1 MRPRRRA
8 AQTQIG
14 VDNPLRTGESQQAAV
29 RVNDAIYLAYGF
41 GNTFLVTTSAG
52 NVVIDTSSAV
62 RAPRAKELLQRENAG
77 PIKYIVLTHAHG
89 DHAGGV
95 PLWKAADT
103 QVIAQKE
110 HYEFVN
116 YQTRLAGFFAER
128 NAAQFNFQRPADRS
142 RGPATTARRSRRRCS
157 STIATS
163 SRSATRSSSCCS
175 TPGETPDHLT
185 VWIPKYR
192 AAFVGDNYYESFPN
206 IYTLRGT
213 KPRWALDYIASLDK
227 VLALKPELLLPSHG
241 EPVRGNA
248 EITRRLTQ
256 YRDAIA
262 YVHDAV
268 VRGMNEGKDV
278 FTLMHEIKLPPELVV
293 GEGYGNLIWSIRGI
307 YEGYAGWFDLQP
319 ATMYDVPMAAVFPD
333 LAKLAGGAEP
343 VTKLAAQYVE
353 ARPLCRSVA
362 PDRGRARERSA
373 VPACARDAAES
384 AGKPAREIEEQQRAR
399 LARLPHQVGEEE
411 VVGLKPDPQQSEVR
425 LRGSDFSPT
434 PSPPPAPAPT
444 R

>member
-1 MRPRRRA
+1 MTHVRVA
-8 AQTQIG
+8 AALAALASASAVAQTQMG
-14 VDNPLRTGESQQAAV
+14 VDNPLRTGENQQAAV

-41 GNTFLVTTSAG
+41 ANTFLVTTSAG
-52 NVVIDTSSAV
+52 NVVIDTSSVV
-62 RAPRAKELLQRENAG
+62 RAARAKELLQRESTA

-89 DHAGGV
+89 DHTGGV

-116 YQTRLAGFFAER
+116 YQQRLAGFFAER
-128 NAAQFNFQRPADRS
+128 NAAQFNFQRPPTRPWSGNYGA
-142 RGPATTARRSRRRCS
+142 
-157 STIATS
+157 TIA
-163 SRSATRSSSCCS
+163 ATVQFDDRYEFELGDTKFEVLS

-185 VWIPKYR
+185 VWIAKYR

-206 IYTLRGT
+206 MYTLRGT
-213 KPRWALDYIASLDK
+213 KPRWALDYIASLDQ

-268 VRGMNEGKDV
+268 VRGMNAGKDV
-278 FTLMHEIKLPPELVV
+278 FALMHEIKLPPELMV

-307 YEGYAGWFDLQP
+307 YEGYAGFFDLRP
-319 ATMYDVPMAAVFPD
+319 ATMYDVPVSAVFPD
-333 LAKLAGGAEP
+333 LAKLSGGAGA
-343 VTKLAAQYVE
+343 VAKLAAQHVEAGRYVE
-353 ARPLCRSVA
+353 ALHLTEVA
-362 PDRGRARERSA
+362 L
-373 VPACARDAAES
+373 AAEPQLR
-384 AGKPAREIEEQQRAR
+384 PALETRLKALEGLRAKSKNGNERGWLDYHIR
-399 LARLPHQVGEEE
+399 L
-411 VVGLKPDPQQSEVR
+411 VR
-425 LRGSDFSPT
+425 KTLSG
-434 PSPPPAPAPT
+434 
-444 R
+444 

>member
-1 MRPRRRA
+1 MSRA
-8 AQTQIG
+8 RVAVALAALASASAVAQTQIG
-14 VDNPLRTGESQQAAV
+14 VDNPLRTGEHQQAAV
-29 RVNDAIYLAYGF
+29 RVNDAIFLAYGF
-41 GNTFLVTTSAG
+41 GNTFLVTTAAG
-52 NVVIDTSSAV
+52 NVVIDTSSVV
-62 RAPRAKELLQRENAG
+62 RAARAKELLQRENAG

-89 DHAGGV
+89 DHTGGV

-116 YQTRLAGFFAER
+116 YQQRLAGFFAER
-128 NAAQFNFQRPADRS
+128 NAAQFNFQRPPTGPWAGNFGAKIEATVQFDDRYEFTL
-142 RGPATTARRSRRRCS
+142 GDTKFEVM
-157 STIATS
+157 
-163 SRSATRSSSCCS
+163 S

-206 IYTLRGT
+206 MYTLRGT

-248 EITRRLTQ
+248 EITRRLSQ

-278 FTLMHEIKLPPELVV
+278 FALMHEIKLPPELVV

-307 YEGYAGWFDLQP
+307 YEGYAGFFDMQP
-319 ATMYDVPMAAVFPD
+319 ATMYDVPLSAVFPD
-333 LAKLAGGAEP
+333 LAKLSGGAGA
-343 VTKLAAQYVE
+343 VAKLAAEHTAAGRYVE
-353 ARPLCRSVA
+353 ALHLTEVALATDPQLRPAL
-362 PDRGRARERSA
+362 ET
-373 VPACARDAAES
+373 
-384 AGKPAREIEEQQRAR
+384 R
-399 LARLPHQVGEEE
+399 LKALE
-411 VVGLKPDPQQSEVR
+411 GLKAKSKNSNERGWLDYHIR
-425 LRGSDFSPT
+425 LVKKKLG
-434 PSPPPAPAPT
+434 
-444 R
+444 

>member
-1 MRPRRRA
+1 VRRVRVA
-8 AQTQIG
+8 AFAAFAVSASAVAQTQIG
-14 VDNPLRTGESQQAAV
+14 IDNPLRTGEGQQAAV

-52 NVVIDTSSAV
+52 NVVIDTSSVV

-103 QVIAQKE
+103 QVIVQKE

-128 NAAQFNFQRPADRS
+128 NAAQFNFPRPQTGPWSGNYGAKIDATVQFDDRYEFTL
-142 RGPATTARRSRRRCS
+142 GDTNFELM
-157 STIATS
+157 
-163 SRSATRSSSCCS
+163 S

-307 YEGYAGWFDLQP
+307 YEGYAGWYDLRP
-319 ATMYDVPMAAVFPD
+319 ATLYDVPVDAVFSD

-353 ARPLCRSVA
+353 SGRYAEALHATEVALASDPKFRPALETRLKALESLRA
-362 PDRGRARERSA
+362 KSKNSNERGWLDYHIR
-373 VPACARDAAES
+373 VV
-384 AGKPAREIEEQQRAR
+384 KKR
-399 LARLPHQVGEEE
+399 LSG
-411 VVGLKPDPQQSEVR
+411 
-425 LRGSDFSPT
+425 
-434 PSPPPAPAPT
+434 
-444 R
+444 

>member
-1 MRPRRRA
+1 MSRVRA
-8 AQTQIG
+8 LAALVALASATAFAQTQIG

-62 RAPRAKELLQRENAG
+62 RAARAKELLQRENAG

-89 DHAGGV
+89 DHTGGV

-128 NAAQFNFQRPADRS
+128 NAAQFNFQRPQTGPWTGNYGAKIAATVQFDDRYEFTL
-142 RGPATTARRSRRRCS
+142 GDTKFELL
-157 STIATS
+157 
-163 SRSATRSSSCCS
+163 S

-353 ARPLCRSVA
+353 ARSLCRSVA
-362 PDRGRARERSA
+362 PDRGRARERSEI
-373 VPACARDAAES
+373 PAGARDAARRRWKACARNRRTATS
-384 AGKPAREIEEQQRAR
+384 AA
-399 LARLPHQVGEEE
+399 
-411 VVGLKPDPQQSEVR
+411 
-425 LRGSDFSPT
+425 GSTTTSGW
-434 PSPPPAPAPT
+434 
-444 R
+444 

>member
-1 MRPRRRA
+1 VTRVHAVAALAALAVTAGAA
-8 AQTQIG
+8 AQVQIG
-14 VDNPLRTGESQQAAV
+14 VDNPLRTGETQQSAV
-29 RVNDAIYLAYGF
+29 RINDAIYLAYGF
-41 GNTFLVTTSAG
+41 GNTFLVTTPAG
-52 NVVIDTSSAV
+52 NVVIDTSSV
-62 RAPRAKELLQRENAG
+62 LRAPRAKELLQRQNAG

-103 QVIAQKE
+103 QVIVQKE

-128 NAAQFNFQRPADRS
+128 NAAQFNFPRPQTGPWAGNFGAPIVATVQFDDRYEFTL
-142 RGPATTARRSRRRCS
+142 GDTKFEL
-157 STIATS
+157 I
-163 SRSATRSSSCCS
+163 S

-185 VWIPKYR
+185 VWIPKYQ

-206 IYTLRGT
+206 MYTLRGT
-213 KPRWALDYIASLDK
+213 KPRWALDYIASLSK

-256 YRDAIA
+256 YRDAIS

-268 VRGMNEGKDV
+268 VRGMNDGKDV
-278 FTLMHEIKLPPELVV
+278 FTLMHEIRLPPQLVV

-307 YEGYAGWFDLQP
+307 YEGYAGWFDLRP
-319 ATMYDVPMAAVFPD
+319 TTMYDVPMDAVFPD

-343 VTKLAAQYVE
+343 VVKLASQYVATGRFVE
-353 ARPLCRSVA
+353 ALHLTEVALASEPNFRPALQTRLKALESLREKSSNSNE
-362 PDRGRARERSA
+362 RGWLDYHIRMVKKKLS
-373 VPACARDAAES
+373 
-384 AGKPAREIEEQQRAR
+384 G
-399 LARLPHQVGEEE
+399 
-411 VVGLKPDPQQSEVR
+411 
-425 LRGSDFSPT
+425 
-434 PSPPPAPAPT
+434 
-444 R
+444 

>member
-1 MRPRRRA
+1 MTRMLVA
-8 AQTQIG
+8 AALIALASAGAVAQVQIG
-14 VDNPLRTGESQQAAV
+14 VDNPLRTGENQQAAV
-29 RVNDAIYLAYGF
+29 RVNDAIFLAYGF

-52 NVVIDTSSAV
+52 NVVIDTSSVV
-62 RAPRAKELLQRENAG
+62 RAGRAKELLQRENAG

-95 PLWKAADT
+95 PVWKGVDT

-116 YQTRLAGFFAER
+116 YQQRLAGFFAER
-128 NAAQFNFQRPADRS
+128 NAAQFNFQRPPTGPWAGNYDAKIAATVQFDDRYEFTL
-142 RGPATTARRSRRRCS
+142 GDTKFEVM
-157 STIATS
+157 
-163 SRSATRSSSCCS
+163 S

-185 VWIPKYR
+185 VWVPKYR

-206 IYTLRGT
+206 MYTLRGT

-262 YVHDAV
+262 YVHDGV

-278 FTLMHEIKLPPELVV
+278 FALMQEIKLPPELVV

-307 YEGYAGWFDLQP
+307 YEGYAGWFDLRP
-319 ATMYDVPMAAVFPD
+319 ATMYDVPPSAVFAD
-333 LAKLAGGAEP
+333 LAKLSGGAGAIA
-343 VTKLAAQYVE
+343 KLAAEHVEAGRYVE
-353 ARPLCRSVA
+353 ALHLTEVALATDPQFRPAL
-362 PDRGRARERSA
+362 D
-373 VPACARDAAES
+373 
-384 AGKPAREIEEQQRAR
+384 AR
-399 LARLPHQVGEEE
+399 LQALEGLRAKSKNGNERGWLDYHIRL
-411 VVGLKPDPQQSEVR
+411 VR
-425 LRGSDFSPT
+425 KKLSG
-434 PSPPPAPAPT
+434 
-444 R
+444 

>member
-1 MRPRRRA
+1 MTRVRVVA
-8 AQTQIG
+8 ALAALASASAVAQVQIG
-14 VDNPLRTGESQQAAV
+14 VDNPLRTGENQQAAV
-29 RVNDAIYLAYGF
+29 RVNDAIFLAYGF

-52 NVVIDTSSAV
+52 NVVIDTSSV
-62 RAPRAKELLQRENAG
+62 FRAGRAKELLQRENAG

-95 PLWKAADT
+95 PVWKGADT

-116 YQTRLAGFFAER
+116 YQQRLAGFFAER
-128 NAAQFNFQRPADRS
+128 NAAQFNFQRPPTGPWAGNYGAKIEATVQFDDRYEFTL
-142 RGPATTARRSRRRCS
+142 GDTKFEVM
-157 STIATS
+157 
-163 SRSATRSSSCCS
+163 S

-206 IYTLRGT
+206 MYTLRGT

-307 YEGYAGWFDLQP
+307 YEGYAGFFDLLP
-319 ATMYDVPMAAVFPD
+319 ATMYDVPVSAVYPD
-333 LAKLAGGAEP
+333 LAKLSGGAGA
-343 VTKLAAQYVE
+343 VAKSAAEHVAAGRYVE
-353 ARPLCRSVA
+353 ALHLTEVALATDPQLRPAL
-362 PDRGRARERSA
+362 ET
-373 VPACARDAAES
+373 
-384 AGKPAREIEEQQRAR
+384 R
-399 LARLPHQVGEEE
+399 LKALE
-411 VVGLKPDPQQSEVR
+411 GLKAKSKNSNERGWLDYHIR
-425 LRGSDFSPT
+425 LVKKKMSG
-434 PSPPPAPAPT
+434 
-444 R
+444 

>member
-1 MRPRRRA
+1 MIRVRIVLA
-8 AQTQIG
+8 ALAATASASAQVQIG
-14 VDNPLRTGESQQAAV
+14 VDNPLRTGENQQAAV
-29 RVNDAIYLAYGF
+29 HVNDAIYLAYGF

-52 NVVIDTSSAV
+52 NVVIDTSSIV
-62 RAPRAKELLQRENAG
+62 RAPKAKELLQRENAG

-103 QVIAQKE
+103 QVIVQKE

-128 NAAQFNFQRPADRS
+128 NAAQFNFQRPQTGAWAGNYGAKID
-142 RGPATTARRSRRRCS
+142 ATVQFDDHYEFTLGD
-157 STIATS
+157 
-163 SRSATRSSSCCS
+163 TRFELMS

-185 VWIPKYR
+185 VWIPKYK

-206 IYTLRGT
+206 MYTLRGT
-213 KPRWALDYIASLDK
+213 KPRWALDYIASLNK

-241 EPVRGNA
+241 EPVRGNV

-256 YRDAIA
+256 YRDAIG

-268 VRGMNEGKDV
+268 VRGMNDGKDV

-307 YEGYAGWFDLQP
+307 YQGYAGWFDMKP
-319 ATMYDVPMAAVFPD
+319 ATMYDVPMDAVFPD
-333 LAKLAGGAEP
+333 LAKLAGGAGP
-343 VTKLAAQYVE
+343 VVKLASEYVEKGRYVE
-353 ARPLCRSVA
+353 ALQLTDVALASDPGFRPALETRLKALESLREKSKNSNE
-362 PDRGRARERSA
+362 RGWLDYHIR
-373 VPACARDAAES
+373 
-384 AGKPAREIEEQQRAR
+384 
-399 LARLPHQVGEEE
+399 
-411 VVGLKPDPQQSEVR
+411 VVKKKLSG
-425 LRGSDFSPT
+425 
-434 PSPPPAPAPT
+434 
-444 R
+444 

>member
-1 MRPRRRA
+1 VRIVA
-8 AQTQIG
+8 ALAALACASAVAQTQIG
-14 VDNPLRTGESQQAAV
+14 VDNPLRTGEGQQAAV
-29 RVNDAIYLAYGF
+29 RVNEGIYLAYGF

-52 NVVIDTSSAV
+52 NVVIDTSSVV
-62 RAPRAKELLQRENAG
+62 RAPRAKELLQRESDE

-103 QVIAQKE
+103 QVIVQKE

-128 NAAQFNFQRPADRS
+128 NAAQFNFQRPQTGSWAGNYGAKIEATVQFDDRYEFTL
-142 RGPATTARRSRRRCS
+142 GDTQFELL
-157 STIATS
+157 
-163 SRSATRSSSCCS
+163 S

-213 KPRWALDYIASLDK
+213 KPRWALDYVASLDK
-227 VLALKPELLLPSHG
+227 VLALQPELLLPSHG

-248 EITRRLTQ
+248 EITRRLMQ
-256 YRDAIA
+256 YRDAIQ

-278 FTLMHEIKLPPELVV
+278 FTLMHEIKLPPQLAV

-319 ATMYDVPMAAVFPD
+319 ATMYDVPMAAVLPD

-353 ARPLCRSVA
+353 A
-362 PDRGRARERSA
+362 G
-373 VPACARDAAES
+373 
-384 AGKPAREIEEQQRAR
+384 R
-399 LARLPHQVGEEE
+399 LAEALHLTEVALASDPKFRPALQTRLKALETLRAKSKNSNERGWLDYHI
-411 VVGLKPDPQQSEVR
+411 R
-425 LRGSDFSPT
+425 LVKKKLSG
-434 PSPPPAPAPT
+434 
-444 R
+444 

>member
-1 MRPRRRA
+1 MSARLA
-8 AQTQIG
+8 ALLAFAPALALAQMQIG
-14 VDNPLRTGESQQAAV
+14 VDNPLRTGENQQAAV
-29 RVNDAIYLAYGF
+29 HVNDAIYLAYGF
-41 GNTFLVTTSAG
+41 GNTFLVTTPAG
-52 NVVIDTSSAV
+52 NVVIDTSSVV

-77 PIKYIVLTHAHG
+77 PIKYIILTHGHG
-89 DHAGGV
+89 DHTGGV
-95 PLWKAADT
+95 PLWKGPDT

-128 NAAQFNFQRPADRS
+128 NAAQFNFQRPATGAWAGNYGAQIVATVQFDDRYEFTL
-142 RGPATTARRSRRRCS
+142 GDTKFELY
-157 STIATS
+157 
-163 SRSATRSSSCCS
+163 S

-185 VWIPKYR
+185 VWIPRYK

-213 KPRWALDYIASLDK
+213 QPRWALDYVASLNK

-256 YRDAIA
+256 YRDAIL

-278 FTLMHEIKLPPELVV
+278 FTLMHEIKLPRELEV

-307 YEGYAGWFDLQP
+307 YEGYAGWFDMKP
-319 ATMYDVPMAAVFPD
+319 ATLYDVPIDTVFPD
-333 LAKLAGGAEP
+333 LAKLAGGARPIVE
-343 VTKLAAQYVE
+343 LAAQYVAAGRYVE
-353 ARPLCRSVA
+353 ALHLTEVALASEPLSRPALETRLKALESLREKSENSNE
-362 PDRGRARERSA
+362 RGWLDYHIRTMKKKLE
-373 VPACARDAAES
+373 
-384 AGKPAREIEEQQRAR
+384 
-399 LARLPHQVGEEE
+399 
-411 VVGLKPDPQQSEVR
+411 
-425 LRGSDFSPT
+425 LR
-434 PSPPPAPAPT
+434 
-444 R
+444 

>member
-1 MRPRRRA
+1 MMRVYVA
-8 AQTQIG
+8 GVLAALVSASAVAQTQIG
-14 VDNPLRTGESQQAAV
+14 VDNPLRTGEGQQAAV
-29 RVNDAIYLAYGF
+29 RVNEAIYLAYGF
-41 GNTFLVTTSAG
+41 GNTFLVTTAAG
-52 NVVIDTSSAV
+52 NVVIDTSSVV
-62 RAPRAKELLQRENAG
+62 RAARAKELLQRENAG
-77 PIKYIVLTHAHG
+77 PVKYIVLTHAHG

-103 QVIAQKE
+103 QVIVQKE

-128 NAAQFNFQRPADRS
+128 NAAQFNFQRPQTGPWAGNFGAKIEATVQFDDRYEFTL
-142 RGPATTARRSRRRCS
+142 GDTKFEVL
-157 STIATS
+157 
-163 SRSATRSSSCCS
+163 S

-206 IYTLRGT
+206 MYTLRGT

-248 EITRRLTQ
+248 QITRRLTQ

-307 YEGYAGWFDLQP
+307 YEGYAGFFDLQP
-319 ATMYDVPMAAVFPD
+319 ATMYDVPVSAVFPD
-333 LAKLAGGAEP
+333 LAKLSGGAGA
-343 VTKLAAQYVE
+343 VAKLAAEHVAAGRYVE
-353 ARPLCRSVA
+353 ALHLTEVA
-362 PDRGRARERSA
+362 LASEPQLRAALET
-373 VPACARDAAES
+373 
-384 AGKPAREIEEQQRAR
+384 R
-399 LARLPHQVGEEE
+399 LKALE
-411 VVGLKPDPQQSEVR
+411 GLKTKSKNSNERGWLDYHIR
-425 LRGSDFSPT
+425 LVKKKLG
-434 PSPPPAPAPT
+434 
-444 R
+444 